1 MAIVKRSWQLA
12 MVIVAALVLAV
23 PLAVGQEH
31 RDRGPA
37 QHFEEHWRGNDIHRF
52 HDRDEA
58 IWRGGH
64 WFQGIHGG
72 QRGWWWIVGG
82 NWYFYPAPVYPYP
95 DPLVPPLAAA
105 PPAPVP
111 NASYCYYCPNPAGYY
126 PYVPS
131 CPTPWQPV
139 QAN

>member
-12 MVIVAALVLAV
+12 MVIVAALVLAG

-58 IWRGGH
+58 IWWGVTGSKGAMGAREAGG
-64 WFQGIHGG
+64 GSLAAIGTSTP
-72 QRGWWWIVGG
+72 R
-82 NWYFYPAPVYPYP
+82 PVYPYP
-95 DPLVPPLAAA
+95 DPLVPPLAARRRR
-105 PPAPVP
+105 P
-111 NASYCYYCPNPAGYY
+111 C
-126 PYVPS
+126 
-131 CPTPWQPV
+131 
-139 QAN
+139 